1 MKKTNILIAAL
12 SALLFSMGAFASD
25 GGTSAAGS
33 PETGGNG
40 GVVTGCSY
48 LIQKIGNTFAERD
61 EEIAYHII
69 VKNTGTC
76 RLQHIHVR
84 DHLPRELTF
93 ISAYPPPSEDH
104 DRTLEWNDLDLKAGR
119 FIDLVIKAKVNHEF
133 DRDFDNR
140 MITNTACAFDRR
152 IGIRICDSSTLTVI
166 RDFNDS
172 DGHDAILQ

>member
-1 MKKTNILIAAL
+1 MKKSNILIAAI

-33 PETGGNG
+33 PDTGGTG

-48 LIQKIGNTFAERD
+48 LIQKIGNTYANPGED
-61 EEIAYHII
+61 VCYHVI

-76 RLQHIHVR
+76 RLNHIDVR
-84 DHLPRELTF
+84 DRLPRNLTF
-93 ISAYPPPSEDH
+93 ISAFPPATDNH
-104 DRTLEWNDLDLKAGR
+104 GRLEWNDIDLKAGR
-119 FIDLVIKAKVNHEF
+119 FIDFVITAKVDNNF
-133 DRDFDNR
+133 DRNDNR

-166 RDFNDS
+166 RADDNAS
-172 DGHDAILQ
+172 MLQ